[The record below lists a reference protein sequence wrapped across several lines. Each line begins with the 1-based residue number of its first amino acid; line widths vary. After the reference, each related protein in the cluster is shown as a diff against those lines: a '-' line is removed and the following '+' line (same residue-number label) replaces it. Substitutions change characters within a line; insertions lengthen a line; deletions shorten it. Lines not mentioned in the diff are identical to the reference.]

1 MSSNTNFATFNPSSS
16 QAGNGAIGS
25 AYNDL
30 DKGNTEFYVSNGS
43 SGMAINIAT
52 PSSGGKWYCEFYLSG
67 SVGNYAYVGYY
78 PIRETPEV
86 KEQWAPSG
94 NTTWVDTGIVSV
106 HSMGRYFYTENQY
119 TDSGATS
126 FTAGDV
132 ISIALDLDNG
142 ATYFA
147 KNGTYMNSGNPASG
161 SSKTGAAPVE
171 GSYSKQYLLAV
182 GSAGSS
188 GHTWT
193 INAGQDSTFNGA
205 LSAGGNTDANGFGD
219 FKYTVPS
226 GYLSLCSA
234 NVPVNTNQDPSQDT
248 PPNNSF
254 ETVTYS
260 GNGSTQSISSL
271 NFQPDTIW
279 IKNRDQTDAWCV
291 QDDINGVGKIKAMDS
306 AAPYASETNNIT
318 AFNSNGFSLGNNH
331 RVNASGEDY
340 VAYCFKESQEAGLDM
355 FAYTGV
361 GDGTTVVSHNLG
373 ETPKMVWIFLVSGS
387 NTDTMVY
394 IDTPDMGTSY
404 GIFPSL
410 NNARQATSYVAA
422 TSSSNITV
430 GSSANATGRGYFAM
444 LWAEREGFSR
454 YDQYEGNGNS
464 YGPFV
469 YTGFRPR
476 FLWIKRVD
484 SSGGWHVF
492 DTGRNTFNPVNT
504 YLLFDTTGADD
515 GPYASNTIDFLSNG
529 FKIRNSANGLNANGS
544 KYIFGA
550 WGDVPFKFNNAF

>member
-1 MSSNTNFATFNPSSS
+1 MSSNTNFATFNPLSS

-30 DKGNTEFYVSNGS
+30 DKSNTEFYVSNDS

-67 SVGNYAYVGYY
+67 SVGNYAWVGYY

-86 KEQWAPSG
+86 KEQWAPSS

-106 HSMGRYFYTENQY
+106 HSMGRYFYTEGQY

-126 FTAGDV
+126 FTAGDI

-182 GSAGSS
+182 GSAGSN

-205 LSAGGNTDANGFGD
+205 ISAGGNTDANGFGD

-248 PPNNSF
+248 PPNNYF
-254 ETVTYS
+254 EAVTYS
-260 GNGSTQSISSL
+260 GTGSTKNITSL
-271 NFQPDTIW
+271 NFQPDMVW
-279 IKNRDQTDAWCV
+279 IKNRDQADSWVV
-291 QDDINGVGKIKAMDS
+291 QDDINGVGKTKAMNS
-306 AAPYASETNNIT
+306 ASAYASESNCIT
-318 AFNSNGFSLGNNH
+318 AFNSNGFSLGSNH
-331 RVNASGEDY
+331 KVNASSENY
-340 VAYCFKESQEAGLDM
+340 VAYCFKESQEAGFDM
-355 FAYTGV
+355 FSYTGV
-361 GDGTTVVSHNLG
+361 GDGTAPFSHNLG

-387 NTDTMVY
+387 ATDTMVY
-394 IDTPDMGTSY
+394 MDVPDMGYSY

-410 NNARQATSYVAA
+410 SNARQATSYVAA
-422 TSSSNITV
+422 TSSSSITV

-444 LWAEREGFSR
+444 LWAEREGFSKF
-454 YDQYEGNGNS
+454 DQYEGNGNS
-464 YGPFV
+464 YGPYV

-476 FLWIKRVD
+476 FLWIKNVNSASSWQARD
-484 SSGGWHVF
+484 SARRG
-492 DTGRNTFNPVNT
+492 FNVHDVTLN
-504 YLLFDTTGADD
+504 FE
-515 GPYASNTIDFLSNG
+515 SNTTETQNSNHNIDFLSNG
-529 FKIRNSANGLNANGS
+529 FKIKTTLADYNENGS
-544 KYIFGA
+544 KFIYA
-550 WGDVPFKFNNAF
+550 AYADVPFKFNNAF